1 MDSKQFDR
9 WSRETNP
16 EPGASITVEWV
27 SVNREISDDV
37 TVSFLDQSSR
47 LALVGNVSLISLH
60 AKIRAFV
67 GIFSFHRSSN
77 ASFGLSPAVAS
88 CSRWRLD
95 TAWDISSLM
104 LPLLL
109 PIDPP
114 KI

>member
-47 LALVGNVSLISLH
+47 YCYCSVFKFCS
-60 AKIRAFV
+60 
-67 GIFSFHRSSN
+67 FSFVN
-77 ASFGLSPAVAS
+77 FVKNE
-88 CSRWRLD
+88 CSGKKL
-95 TAWDISSLM
+95 IEF
-104 LPLLL
+104 
-109 PIDPP
+109 
-114 KI
+114 